1 MEKIA
6 TILTD
11 FPEKFGIPRQSGRS
25 EALKGKIV
33 FEPKFAT
40 PDAVK
45 GLENYNYLWLL
56 WKFDISEDLPFRA
69 TVRPPRLGGNT
80 RVGVF
85 ATRSPFR
92 PNHIGLSCVKLERI
106 AVEDGRPYI
115 YVSGIDMANGT
126 EILDI
131 KPYIPYTDLREDA
144 VGSFAEEYKDYAL
157 HVTFPDELLQRFPE
171 EKRAGIFA
179 VLSDDPRPSYQDDP
193 ERIYGVSFAGFNVQ
207 FKVSDKTLTVIS
219 VTPLS

>member
-1 MEKIA
+1 MESIAKIF
-6 TILTD
+6 TD
-11 FPEKFGIPRQSGRS
+11 FPEKFGIPRQSGRID
-25 EALKGKIV
+25 ALKGKIV
-33 FEPKFAT
+33 FAPKFSS

-56 WKFDISEDLPFRA
+56 WKFDIPEDESFRA

-92 PNHIGLSCVKLERI
+92 PNHIGLSCVKLDRI
-106 AVEDGRPYI
+106 DVEDGHAVL
-115 YVSGIDMANGT
+115 YVSGIDMADGT

-144 VGSFAEEYKDYAL
+144 TGSFAEEFKDYAL
-157 HVTFPDELLQRFPE
+157 EVNFPEDLLHLFPE

-193 ERIYGVSFAGFNVQ
+193 ERIYGVSFAGYNVQ
-207 FKVSDKTLTVIS
+207 FKVSEKTLTVIS
-219 VTPLS
+219 VEPIS

>member
-11 FPEKFGIPRQSGRS
+11 FPEKFGIPRQSGRI

-92 PNHIGLSCVKLERI
+92 PNHIVL
-106 AVEDGRPYI
+106 

-207 FKVSDKTLTVIS
+207 FQVSGN
-219 VTPLS
+219 

>member
-1 MEKIA
+1 MESIA
-6 TILTD
+6 TIHTD
-11 FPEKFGIPRQSGRS
+11 FPEKFGIPRQSGRID
-25 EALKGKIV
+25 ALKGKIV
-33 FEPKFAT
+33 FAPKYST

-56 WKFDISEDLPFRA
+56 WKFDIADDQPFRA

-106 AVEDGRPYI
+106 EEENGHAVL
-115 YVSGIDMANGT
+115 YVSGIDMADGT
-126 EILDI
+126 EIIDI

-144 VGSFAEEYKDYAL
+144 KGSFAEEFKDYAL
-157 HVTFPDELLQRFPE
+157 DVNFPDELLSLFPE
-171 EKRAGIFA
+171 EKRTGIFA

-207 FKVSDKTLTVIS
+207 FKVSNKTLTVIS

>member
-1 MEKIA
+1 MESIAKIF
-6 TILTD
+6 TD
-11 FPEKFGIPRQSGRS
+11 FPEKFGIPRQSGRID
-25 EALKGKIV
+25 ALKGKIV
-33 FEPKFAT
+33 FAPKFSS

-56 WKFDISEDLPFRA
+56 WKFDIPEDQAFRA

-92 PNHIGLSCVKLERI
+92 PNHIGLSCVKLDRI
-106 AVEDGRPYI
+106 DVEDGHAVL
-115 YVSGIDMANGT
+115 YVSGIDMADGT

-144 VGSFAEEYKDYAL
+144 TGSFAEEFKDYAL
-157 HVTFPDELLQRFPE
+157 EVIFPEDLLHLFPE

-193 ERIYGVSFAGFNVQ
+193 ERIYGVSFAGYNVQ
-207 FKVSDKTLTVIS
+207 FKVSEKTLTVIS
-219 VTPLS
+219 VEPIS